1 MQTITGKFIQNLP
14 RVEGDNAKGH
24 WVRGGFVLEHGDEFT
39 RKVAFT
45 VYGQEKF
52 DTVSLYYQGIPVQVS
67 FVPESREYN
76 DRWYTELRCI
86 SINTIHQPIPSR

>member
-1 MQTITGKFIQNLP
+1 MNTIQGTFVKALP
-14 RVEGDNAKGH
+14 VTEGDSQRGH
-24 WVRGGFVLEHGDEFT
+24 WVRGGFVIEYGEEY
-39 RKVAFT
+39 RRQVAFT
-45 VYGQEKF
+45 VYGQEKV

-86 SINTIHQPIPSR
+86 SINTIPQPIPSR